1 MDNRQKRTFSPAIRY
16 AAQVLAEQWKFERQ
30 RWVLWRYTITLL
42 LRNPLF
48 VIGGVVILVM
58 ILAALSHPLLMD
70 TIWDPHIYDPTTGF
84 DPNLSQHPSN
94 PSRVHL
100 LGTDALGRDVLSQVI
115 YAARTSLGV
124 GLLAGFSAMLISMT
138 IGLLAAFYGGWIDNI
153 LMVIAD
159 TFMLMPAIL
168 ITLIVGL
175 IIPMTWWS
183 IGLLFGVLSG
193 LGSLAIT
200 CKHQALTIRV
210 KPYVDASRVTGA
222 GSLHIILKHMV
233 PGMLSV
239 TMVLMMFVVSQA
251 MLIEALISFFQGSEV
266 RLSWGTMIWF
276 IQSNFYISPYSEQWL
291 AILPPALAITL
302 LCGAFYLL
310 GRAMDQVLNQQLQER

>member
-1 MDNRQKRTFSPAIRY
+1 MEKRSKRTYSPTIRY
-16 AAQVLAEQWKFERQ
+16 VISALAEQWKRERQ
-30 RWVLWRYTITLL
+30 RWMFWRYTITLL

-48 VIGGVVILVM
+48 VIGVLVILGM
-58 ILAALSHPLLMD
+58 IFVALSHPLLMD
-70 TIWDPHIYDPTTGF
+70 TIWDPNIYDPVTGF

-94 PSRVHL
+94 PSRAHP
-100 LGTDALGRDVLSQVI
+100 LGTDALGRDVVSQVFF
-115 YAARTSLGV
+115 AARTSLGV
-124 GLLAGFSAMLISMT
+124 GLLAGFTAVLISMT
-138 IGLLAAFYGGWIDNI
+138 IGLIAAFYGGWIDNI

-159 TFMLMPAIL
+159 TFMLMPPVL

-183 IGLLFGVLSG
+183 MGLLFGVLSG

-210 KPYVDASRVTGA
+210 KPYIDASRLTGA

-239 TMVLMMFVVSQA
+239 MMVLMMFVVSQA
-251 MLIEALISFFQGSEV
+251 MLIEAMISFFQGSEM

-276 IQSNFYISPYSEQWL
+276 IQSNFFLSPYSEQWL
-291 AILPPALAITL
+291 AILAPALAITFL
-302 LCGAFYLL
+302 SGAFYML
-310 GRAMDQVLNQQLQER
+310 GRAMDQVMNQQLQER

>member
-1 MDNRQKRTFSPAIRY
+1 MERRPKRTYSPTIRY
-16 AAQVLAEQWKFERQ
+16 AISALAEQWKRERQ
-30 RWVLWRYTITLL
+30 RWMFWRYTLTLL

-48 VIGGVVILVM
+48 VIGVSVILGM
-58 ILAALSHPLLMD
+58 IFVALSHPLLMD
-70 TIWDPHIYDPTTGF
+70 TIWDPNIYDPVTGF

-94 PSRVHL
+94 PSRAHP
-100 LGTDALGRDVLSQVI
+100 LGTDALGRDVVSQVFF
-115 YAARTSLGV
+115 AARTSLGV
-124 GLLAGFSAMLISMT
+124 GLLAGFTAVLISMT
-138 IGLLAAFYGGWIDNI
+138 IGLIAAFYGGWIDNI

-159 TFMLMPAIL
+159 TFMLMPPVL

-183 IGLLFGVLSG
+183 MGLLFGVLSG

-200 CKHQALTIRV
+200 CKHQALTIRI
-210 KPYVDASRVTGA
+210 KPYIDASRLTGA

-239 TMVLMMFVVSQA
+239 MMVLMMFVVSQA
-251 MLIEALISFFQGSEV
+251 MLIEAMISFFQGSEM

-276 IQSNFYISPYSEQWL
+276 IQSNFFLSPYSEQWF
-291 AILPPALAITL
+291 AILAPALAITFL
-302 LCGAFYLL
+302 SGAFYML
-310 GRAMDQVLNQQLQER
+310 GRAMDQVMNQQQQER

>member
-16 AAQVLAEQWKFERQ
+16 AAKVLAEQWKLERQ

-58 ILAALSHPLLMD
+58 ILVALSHPLLMD
-70 TIWDPHIYDPTTGF
+70 TIWDPHIYDPITGF
-84 DPNLSQHPSN
+84 DPNLSHHPSN
-94 PSRVHL
+94 PSIAHL

-159 TFMLMPAIL
+159 TFMLMPPVL

-222 GSLHIILKHMV
+222 GSLHIILKQMV

-239 TMVLMMFVVSQA
+239 MMVLIMFVVSQA

-291 AILPPALAITL
+291 AILPPALAITF

-310 GRAMDQVLNQQLQER
+310 GRGMDQVMNQQLQER